1 MYTKDSGQKKR
12 GARSWAGQLGAP
24 SSALL
29 GVVVVVLIGA
39 LLALNLPTQ
48 VIPATAYAGNGIS
61 HHAVQLDEELLAL
74 PHTTRA
80 QAPARNCFTD
90 LWE

>member
-1 MYTKDSGQKKR
+1 MHTNQSGQKKR

-29 GVVVVVLIGA
+29 GLIAVVVIGT
-39 LLALNLPTQ
+39 LLAINLPTQ
-48 VIPATAYAGNGIS
+48 VVPTASAAPS
-61 HHAVQLDEELLAL
+61 ALSTVQLSEEDVQL
-74 PHTTRA
+74 PQTVKVAAANRSG
-80 QAPARNCFTD
+80 CTD